1 MLINHFDTLRVEVIF
16 KSLCKCYKI
25 AFSLMICKSSLHSL
39 DLSSLL
45 DVCSVNSFSQGLL
58 IFLLVSVSGGV
69 FNIVK
74 FKSAI
79 WILPLLVY
87 F

>member
-1 MLINHFDTLRVEVIF
+1 MLCAICVSWLAGCQFLP
-16 KSLCKCYKI
+16 SG
-25 AFSLMICKSSLHSL
+25 FSLDGLLRFKSSLHSL